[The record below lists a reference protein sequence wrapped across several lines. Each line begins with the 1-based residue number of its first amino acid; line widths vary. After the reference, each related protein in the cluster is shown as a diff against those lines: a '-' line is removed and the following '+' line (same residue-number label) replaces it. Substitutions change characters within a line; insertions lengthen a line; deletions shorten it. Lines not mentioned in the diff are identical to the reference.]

1 METETKTEA
10 ARGEGVAFCRAYQE
24 RIPTKSANGDGR
36 RQIASVACSCRR
48 GRRSSRGRRRECTG
62 EHGHLGIWN
71 VVVVCPVLPGTAFD
85 MPAVCLT
92 HIGIC
97 LPVPKQNKLQQSA
110 TRGDQGKWGGSVGGF
125 AIAVTICVQLRK
137 NKSKKARERTC
148 NEWRMEMAQKGSK
161 GRLG

>member
-10 ARGEGVAFCRAYQE
+10 ARGEGVAFAGYIKRESQQNPQTEMVDDRLRALHAAVE
-24 RIPTKSANGDGR
+24 EAG
-36 RQIASVACSCRR
+36 
-48 GRRSSRGRRRECTG
+48 RSSRGRGRECTG

-137 NKSKKARERTC
+137 NKSKKSQRE
-148 NEWRMEMAQKGSK
+148 N
-161 GRLG
+161 L